1 MLAKRPVTQVSTHNR
16 PKAAAPRATT
26 PQSDAL
32 QFNPLLA
39 TRPRRSIPRPSHQH
53 FQAAAQI
60 ARNRKGSLKNECT
73 RFSGCLYI
81 TPPNKHRQPA
91 NQSQYSAP
99 FKHAFWQWAMSRRR
113 SMPCQPQH
121 RFQAAYFF
129 LSLAFA
135 GGLLLGFAA
144 DLSPAWGLAFSGC
157 LLLGLA
163 FSGCLTGWAAS
174 FAVDLTAG
182 LATGLTAG
190 LTGLALGNAMRGS
203 CLASLRFSGF
213 SGAASVAWAMGLR
226 TALGLGLAGVGCA
239 AAGC

>member
-1 MLAKRPVTQVSTHNR
+1 MHPPTNFVGWANNAWASLKLRVFRLPLHTGANSISRLPTNM
-16 PKAAAPRATT
+16 

-163 FSGCLTGWAAS
+163 FSGCLYPPSHKKTP
-174 FAVDLTAG
+174 L
-182 LATGLTAG
+182 
-190 LTGLALGNAMRGS
+190 
-203 CLASLRFSGF
+203 CLY
-213 SGAASVAWAMGLR
+213 
-226 TALGLGLAGVGCA
+226 T
-239 AAGC
+239 